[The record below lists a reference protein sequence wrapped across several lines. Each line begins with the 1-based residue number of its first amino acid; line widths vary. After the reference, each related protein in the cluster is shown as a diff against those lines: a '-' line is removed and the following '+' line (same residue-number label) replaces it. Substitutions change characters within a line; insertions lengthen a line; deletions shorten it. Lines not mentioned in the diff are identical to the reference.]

1 MCRLGA
7 SIVLYGVYTVHSP
20 ISGTRAEP
28 AETAGEVDG
37 SGESARPEDSGM
49 GDGLSGGMRWSA
61 ISMVGREA
69 SRLVFTVLLARL
81 VGPEGFG
88 IAAQAI
94 VYIGVVGLLLDQGF
108 SSALIQRRRLEN
120 DLPGAVVSVNLAI
133 GAVLSLATLALAPL
147 WADFMSTPQLTLVL
161 AVLAPDLVIRA
172 IVITPRALLLRE
184 MAFRKIGIADIG
196 SALVGGVLGV
206 VVAELGGSYWA
217 IVVQTLSTDAVL
229 AVLLLLLGAGRRPNF
244 RFRILRKIAGFSGR
258 AFAAGLLINSVSRN
272 IDSLLIGKFL
282 GPEPLAFYGLANR
295 LLLLPVRLV
304 NTTIGGV
311 LFPAFSR
318 LTDNL
323 AALRTE
329 LARATRVIAVLA
341 LPAMALISAAAPQL
355 VLVLFGQK
363 WLAAV
368 PIVQVLAVT
377 GALQTVYQPTT
388 APLVLGLG
396 HARLNLRYAWLT
408 TLVSGIGIVCGLPF
422 GAFGVAVGYTIAA
435 GLLVPV
441 EWLIRRHLLGI
452 TLRSQAAM
460 LLPGVHV
467 AGWTAAAYLLI
478 AIIIPNHDLAV
489 LMLGLPTAT
498 LLGVGILR
506 VAHRGQLAELVHLG
520 YRLIGAHGGQSAT
533 AQPRR
538 AAQ

>member
-1 MCRLGA
+1 
-7 SIVLYGVYTVHSP
+7 
-20 ISGTRAEP
+20 
-28 AETAGEVDG
+28 
-37 SGESARPEDSGM
+37 
-49 GDGLSGGMRWSA
+49 
-61 ISMVGREA
+61 
-69 SRLVFTVLLARL
+69 
-81 VGPEGFG
+81 
-88 IAAQAI
+88 
-94 VYIGVVGLLLDQGF
+94 
-108 SSALIQRRRLEN
+108 
-120 DLPGAVVSVNLAI
+120 
-133 GAVLSLATLALAPL
+133 
-147 WADFMSTPQLTLVL
+147 
-161 AVLAPDLVIRA
+161 
-172 IVITPRALLLRE
+172 
-184 MAFRKIGIADIG
+184 
-196 SALVGGVLGV
+196 
-206 VVAELGGSYWA
+206 
-217 IVVQTLSTDAVL
+217 
-229 AVLLLLLGAGRRPNF
+229 
-244 RFRILRKIAGFSGR
+244 
-258 AFAAGLLINSVSRN
+258 
-272 IDSLLIGKFL
+272 
-282 GPEPLAFYGLANR
+282 
-295 LLLLPVRLV
+295 
-304 NTTIGGV
+304 
-311 LFPAFSR
+311 
-318 LTDNL
+318 
-323 AALRTE
+323 
-329 LARATRVIAVLA
+329 
-341 LPAMALISAAAPQL
+341 MALISAAAPQL

>member
-1 MCRLGA
+1 
-7 SIVLYGVYTVHSP
+7 
-20 ISGTRAEP
+20 
-28 AETAGEVDG
+28 
-37 SGESARPEDSGM
+37 
-49 GDGLSGGMRWSA
+49 MRWSA

-81 VGPEGFG
+81 VGPEAFG

-120 DLPGAVVSVNLAI
+120 DLPGAIVTVNLAI
-133 GAVLSLATLALAPL
+133 GAVLSLVTLALAPL

-161 AVLAPDLVIRA
+161 VVLAPDLVIRA
-172 IVITPRALLLRE
+172 VVITPRALLLRE
-184 MAFRKIGIADIG
+184 MAFRKIGIADVG
-196 SALVGGVLGV
+196 SAMVGGILGV

-217 IVVQTLSTDAVL
+217 IVVQTLSTDVVL
-229 AVLLLLLGAGRRPNF
+229 AVLLLLLGAGRRPNL
-244 RFRILRKIAGFSGR
+244 RFRILRKIVGFSGR

-272 IDSLLIGKFL
+272 IDSLLIGRFL

-304 NTTIGGV
+304 STTIGGV

-318 LTDNL
+318 LADNL
-323 AALRTE
+323 VGLRTE
-329 LARATRVIAVLA
+329 LARATRVIAILA

-355 VLVLFGQK
+355 ILILFGHK
-363 WLAAV
+363 WLPAV

-377 GALQTVYQPTT
+377 GALQTIYQPTT

-408 TLVSGIGIVCGLPF
+408 TLVATTGIVIGLPF

-435 GLLVPV
+435 ALLLPV
-441 EWLIRRHLLGI
+441 EWWIRRRLVGL
-452 TLRSQAAM
+452 TLRSQAAT
-460 LLPGVHV
+460 LWPGLHV
-467 AGWTAAAYLLI
+467 ASWTAAAYLLI
-478 AIIIPNHDLAV
+478 AIIVPEHDLAV
-489 LMLGLPTAT
+489 LMLGLPAAV
-498 LLGVGILR
+498 LVAVGVLR
-506 VAHRGQLAELVHLG
+506 VAHSGQLAELLHLG
-520 YRLIGAHGGQSAT
+520 YRLTGRNGRQSGAV
-533 AQPRR
+533 QPRR
-538 AAQ
+538 AAL